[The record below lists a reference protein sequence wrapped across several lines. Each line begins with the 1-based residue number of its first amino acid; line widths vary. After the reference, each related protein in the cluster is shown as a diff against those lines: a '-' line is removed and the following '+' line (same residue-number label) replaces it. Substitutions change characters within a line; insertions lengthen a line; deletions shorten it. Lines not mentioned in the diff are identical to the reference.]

1 LLLQLARIVFYHH
14 SFNKIM
20 KKLATLFA
28 VALMLGACQNTNQNS
43 ATADG
48 EAATADSAAKTTLVA
63 YFSASEAHITAQ
75 VAKTLAEATDADLFE
90 IVPEAIYTTEDLDWH
105 NDKSRSSV
113 EMKDSTAR
121 PAVASK
127 VENMTQYNT
136 IYVGFPI
143 WWYTAPRIINTFLEQ
158 YDLSGKTLIPFATSG
173 GSDIGKSG
181 EDLKKMS
188 APNANW
194 ILPGKVLNGNPPVDS
209 LKVWV
214 ESLK

>member
-1 LLLQLARIVFYHH
+1 
-14 SFNKIM
+14 M
-20 KKLATLFA
+20 KKLAFIA
-28 VALMLGACQNTNQNS
+28 VMALMLGACQTNKQND
-43 ATADG
+43 A
-48 EAATADSAAKTTLVA
+48 AATDDQRAAGEGTGKTTLVA
-63 YFSASEAHITAQ
+63 YFSASEAHVTAQ

-90 IVPEAIYTTEDLDWH
+90 IVPEQIYTADDLNWKDEQ
-105 NDKSRSSV
+105 SRSTI

-127 VENMTQYNT
+127 VENMAQYNT

-158 YDLSGKTLIPFATSG
+158 YDLTGKTIIPFATSG
-173 GSDIGKSG
+173 GSDMGKSG
-181 EDLKKMS
+181 EDLKKAS

-214 ESLK
+214 ETLK

>member
-1 LLLQLARIVFYHH
+1 MKRFSVLLSLV
-14 SFNKIM
+14 
-20 KKLATLFA
+20 
-28 VALMLGACQNTNQNS
+28 LMLCACQHQNNANANADDAS
-43 ATADG
+43 AQGA
-48 EAATADSAAKTTLVA
+48 SNKTTLVA
-63 YFSASEAHITAQ
+63 YFSASEAHVTAQ

-90 IVPEAIYTTEDLDWH
+90 IVPEKIYTAEDLNWKDE
-105 NDKSRSSV
+105 NSRSTI
-113 EMKDSTAR
+113 EMKDITAR

-127 VENMTQYNT
+127 VENMDQYTT

-158 YDLSGKTLIPFATSG
+158 YDLTGKTIIPFATSG
-173 GSDIGKSG
+173 GSDMGKSG
-181 EDLKKMS
+181 DDLRKAS

>member
-1 LLLQLARIVFYHH
+1 MKNFVSILA
-14 SFNKIM
+14 
-20 KKLATLFA
+20 L
-28 VALMLGACQNTNQNS
+28 ALMMGACQNSNQTN
-43 ATADG
+43 AAAAD
-48 EAATADSAAKTTLVA
+48 EAAIADSTAKTTLVA

-75 VAKTLAEATDADLFE
+75 VAKTLAEAADADLFE
-90 IVPEAIYTTEDLDWH
+90 IIPEAVYTAEDLDWK
-105 NDKSRSSV
+105 NEQSRSTI

-127 VENMTQYNT
+127 VENMAQYNT

-158 YDLSGKTLIPFATSG
+158 YDLTGKTIIPFATSG
-173 GSDIGKSG
+173 GSDMGKSG
-181 EDLKKMS
+181 EDLKKAS

-209 LKVWV
+209 LKVWI
-214 ESLK
+214 ETLK

>member
-1 LLLQLARIVFYHH
+1 
-14 SFNKIM
+14 M
-20 KKLATLFA
+20 KKLVSILAL
-28 VALMLGACQNTNQNS
+28 ALMLGACQNTAQNNNT
-43 ATADG
+43 AADG
-48 EAATADSAAKTTLVA
+48 DAGASDSTAKTTLVA

-75 VAKTLAEATDADLFE
+75 VAKTLAEACDADLFE
-90 IVPEAIYTTEDLDWH
+90 IVPEQVYTAEDLDWR
-105 NDKSRSSV
+105 NEQSRSTI

-127 VENMTQYNT
+127 VENMAQYNT

-158 YDLSGKTLIPFATSG
+158 YDLTGKTIIPFATSG
-173 GSDIGKSG
+173 GSDMGKSG
-181 EDLKKMS
+181 EDLKKAS

-209 LKVWV
+209 LKAWV
-214 ESLK
+214 ETLPLTK

>member
-1 LLLQLARIVFYHH
+1 
-14 SFNKIM
+14 M
-20 KKLATLFA
+20 KKFSLLFA
-28 VALMLGACQNTNQNS
+28 LTIVLMFVMNACQNNQNS
-43 ATADG
+43 DAADND
-48 EAATADSAAKTTLVA
+48 ADSVKTTTLVA
-63 YFSASEAHITAQ
+63 YFSASEVRATER
-75 VAKTLAEATDADLFE
+75 VAKNLAKATDADLFE
-90 IVPEAIYTTEDLDWH
+90 IVPALAYTTEDLDW
-105 NDKSRSSV
+105 NDEQSRSTI

-121 PAVASK
+121 PEVISK
-127 VENMTQYNT
+127 VENMDQYDT

-158 YDLSGKTLIPFATSG
+158 YDLTGKTIIPFATSG

-181 EDLKKMS
+181 EDLKKAS

-214 ESLK
+214 ETLK

>member
-1 LLLQLARIVFYHH
+1 
-14 SFNKIM
+14 M
-20 KKLATLFA
+20 KKLAFLFA
-28 VALMLGACQNTNQNS
+28 IALMMGACQNNSQNS
-43 ATADG
+43 DNG
-48 EAATADSAAKTTLVA
+48 EEAADSTAKTVLVA
-63 YFSASEAHITAQ
+63 YFSASEVRATER
-75 VAKTLAEATDADLFE
+75 VAKNLAEATDADLFE
-90 IVPEAIYTTEDLDWH
+90 IVPAMAYTTEDLDWK
-105 NDKSRSSV
+105 DEQSRSTI

-121 PAVASK
+121 PEVISK
-127 VENMTQYNT
+127 VENMDQYTT

-158 YDLSGKTLIPFATSG
+158 YDLTGKTIIPFATSG
-173 GSDIGKSG
+173 GSDMGKSG
-181 EDLKKMS
+181 EDLKKAS

>member
-1 LLLQLARIVFYHH
+1 
-14 SFNKIM
+14 M
-20 KKLATLFA
+20 KKLAFIA
-28 VALMLGACQNTNQNS
+28 VMALMLGACQTNKQN
-43 ATADG
+43 
-48 EAATADSAAKTTLVA
+48 DSAATDDQQAAGEGTGNTTLVA
-63 YFSASEAHITAQ
+63 YFSASEAHVTAQ
-75 VAKTLAEATDADLFE
+75 VAKTLAEATDAALFE
-90 IVPEAIYTTEDLDWH
+90 IVPEQIYTADDLNWKDEQ
-105 NDKSRSSV
+105 SRSTI

-127 VENMTQYNT
+127 VENMAQYNT

-158 YDLSGKTLIPFATSG
+158 YDLTGKTIIPFATSG
-173 GSDIGKSG
+173 GSDMGKSG
-181 EDLKKMS
+181 EDLKKAS

-214 ESLK
+214 ETLK

>member
-1 LLLQLARIVFYHH
+1 MKRFLVLFLPV
-14 SFNKIM
+14 IM
-20 KKLATLFA
+20 FC
-28 VALMLGACQNTNQNS
+28 ACQNQNNANAS
-43 ATADG
+43 AEDATANG
-48 EAATADSAAKTTLVA
+48 ENKKTTLVA
-63 YFSASEAHITAQ
+63 YFSASEAHVTAQ

-90 IVPEAIYTTEDLDWH
+90 IVPEKIYTADDLNWKDE
-105 NDKSRSSV
+105 KSRSTI
-113 EMKDSTAR
+113 EMKDITAR

-127 VENMTQYNT
+127 VENMDQYTT

-158 YDLSGKTLIPFATSG
+158 YDLTGKTIIPFATSG
-173 GSDIGKSG
+173 GSDMGKSG
-181 EDLKKMS
+181 DDLKKAS

>member
-1 LLLQLARIVFYHH
+1 
-14 SFNKIM
+14 M
-20 KKLATLFA
+20 KNFTALFTMTF
-28 VALMLGACQNTNQNS
+28 ALSLGACQNTNQ
-43 ATADG
+43 T
-48 EAATADSAAKTTLVA
+48 EAAGGGDANSDSTACTTLVA

-75 VAKTLAEATDADLFE
+75 AARTLAEAADADLFE
-90 IVPEAIYTTEDLDWH
+90 IVPEQIYTADDLDWH
-105 NDKSRSSV
+105 NEKSRSSV

-127 VENMTQYNT
+127 VENMAQYNT

-158 YDLSGKTLIPFATSG
+158 YDLTGKTIIPFATSG
-173 GSDIGKSG
+173 GSGMGKSG
-181 EDLKKMS
+181 EDLKKAS

-209 LKVWV
+209 LKVWID
-214 ESLK
+214 SLK

>member
-1 LLLQLARIVFYHH
+1 M
-14 SFNKIM
+14 M
-20 KKLATLFA
+20 KKIAA
-28 VALMLGACQNTNQNS
+28 MMVIALMLGACQNNQNNAAS
-43 ATADG
+43 EGDTTTAAG
-48 EAATADSAAKTTLVA
+48 DSVAKTTLVA

-90 IVPEAIYTTEDLDWH
+90 IVPEQKYTTEDLDWH

-127 VENMTQYNT
+127 VENMAQYNT

-143 WWYTAPRIINTFLEQ
+143 WWYTAPRIVNTFLEQ
-158 YDLSGKTLIPFATSG
+158 YDLTGKTIIPFATSG
-173 GSDIGKSG
+173 GSDMGKSG
-181 EDLKKMS
+181 EDLKKAS

-209 LKVWV
+209 LKTWI
-214 ESLK
+214 ETLK